1 MQEGDALKS
10 LFQIRKKIDWKI
22 YNSLAIGIFALV
34 LIVWSIASASG
45 VVSPIFLP
53 SPLKVLNYL
62 FTVFSSGSI
71 WGDIGISCYRI
82 FMGFLIA
89 VIIGVPLGILAGT
102 FHFAEAL
109 IQPFAEFIRY
119 MPVPA
124 FVPLIM
130 VWCGIGES
138 AKIAVIFMGTLFQLI
153 PMIADNV
160 RAVQE
165 DLLSAAYTLGA
176 DRKGVLCKVILPAI
190 APRTMD
196 TLRIMLGWAWTY
208 LTVSELVA
216 ANSGL
221 GYTILKAQRF
231 LKTDAIFGGILM
243 IGLLGLLCDRL
254 FVLASKKI
262 FPWAEGEK

>member
-1 MQEGDALKS
+1 LKS
-10 LFQIRKKIDWKI
+10 LFKIRTKIDWKI
-22 YNSLAIGIFALV
+22 YNAVAIAVFVGVLAVWTILSESGLV
-34 LIVWSIASASG
+34 SS
-45 VVSPIFLP
+45 IFLP
-53 SPLKVLNYL
+53 SPGKV
-62 FTVFSSGSI
+62 FTYFINVFSSGSI
-71 WGDIGISCYRI
+71 WGDIGISSYRI

-109 IQPFAEFIRY
+109 IQPFTEFIRY

-130 VWCGIGES
+130 VWCGIGET

-153 PMIADNV
+153 PMIADTV
-160 RAVQE
+160 RAVPE

-176 DRKGVLCKVILPAI
+176 GRKTVIRRVILPAI

-196 TLRIMLGWAWTY
+196 TLRMMLGWAWTY

-221 GYTILKAQRF
+221 GYNILKAQRF
-231 LKTDAIFGGILM
+231 LKTDSIFGGILI
-243 IGLLGLLCDRL
+243 IGILGLLCDRL
-254 FVLASKKI
+254 FVLANKKI
-262 FPWAEGEK
+262 FPWAEGGK